1 MSGTQYVISVT
12 SNALVGGTQRIIA
25 YQGDSNVNPGKTTE
39 RVPFKNNEAITT
51 IANDGFSVTFSM
63 AMSYPLGLGAA
74 IIRTSSLN
82 DTDVYAYIQSSESG
96 GDIWHGP
103 MKVALTSIPGPVKG
117 PNIAEVMLSQNGVV
131 TWAQVP

>member
-1 MSGTQYVISVT
+1 MSGTQYVIAVT
-12 SNALVGGTQRIIA
+12 SNNLVGGTQRIIT
-25 YQGDSNVNPGKTTE
+25 YQGDANVNPGKTPE

-51 IANDGFSVTFSM
+51 IANDGFSATFSM
-63 AMSYPLGLGAA
+63 AMAYPLGLGAA

-103 MKVALTSIPGPVKG
+103 MKVSFTVAGPVKG
-117 PNIAEVMLSQNGVV
+117 PNIAEVMLSQNGIV